1 MRAALTPLLAAV
13 FVLAASSS
21 HAAPPAAPAVTVGAD
36 IKEFVFDWDA
46 TAGASFYRLL
56 YKVGNGAFKPLID
69 DIPASSTQVRLSV
82 AVHLQSWSLLR
93 YAIAAC
99 NADGCTNSAAV
110 FPQNLMLDTIGYF
123 KASNAGPGDRF
134 GHTVAVSDDGRTLA
148 VSAPQ
153 EDSNA
158 TGINGNQADN
168 SASNSGAVYV
178 FRRVGN
184 DWRQE
189 AYIKAGV
196 RQAGMRFGSDLATH
210 RRALSLS
217 GNGTL
222 LAVGA
227 AEENLGGLSKAGAVY
242 LYQRSSTGTWQLV
255 TELNAPT
262 PAANDHFGFSIDL
275 SDDGRTLKADGYGPW
290 NSATGKPLFRS
301 EIFQL
306 KDTGWVEMITLRGV
320 IEGDECENTRMS
332 ADGKFLAMIC
342 SNFPTESPHMGTYVR
357 IDDGWFPGRDLG
369 PVIFQYEGPRVGS
382 AIDYDGSHWA
392 MQATRSQIYS
402 HVDVF
407 QRTFYD
413 ASVYS
418 PSLAAQDPAAP
429 KDFGYDVALDR
440 AANLLA
446 VSDISAAEGGAGVT
460 PGSLPG
466 DARVGAV
473 YLWRRALIP
482 NPSVPGL
489 TALYNRAVVRA
500 PNPDEGDQF
509 AKSIALSGTGNALA
523 VGAEGEDSKA
533 RGIDG
538 DRTDNSLPDSGAVY
552 LY

>member
-1 MRAALTPLLAAV
+1 MRAALAPLLAAV
-13 FVLAASSS
+13 FVVAASSS
-21 HAAPPAAPAVTVGAD
+21 HAAPPAAPSVTVGAD

-46 TAGASFYRLL
+46 MAGASFYRLL

-69 DIPASSTQVRLSV
+69 NIPASSTQVRLSV

-110 FPQNLMLDTIGYF
+110 FPQNLMLDAIGYF

-134 GHTVAVSDDGRTLA
+134 GHTVALSDDGRTLA

-217 GNGTL
+217 GDGSL

-227 AEENLGGLSKAGAVY
+227 AEENLGGMSKAGAVY
-242 LYQRSSTGTWQLV
+242 LCQRSSAGTWHLV
-255 TELNAPT
+255 TRLRAPT
-262 PAANDHFGFSIDL
+262 PAANDHFGFSVDL

-290 NSATGKPLFRS
+290 NSSTGKPLFRS
-301 EIFQL
+301 EIFWL
-306 KDTGWVEMITLRGV
+306 KDTAWVEMITLRGV
-320 IEGDECENTRMS
+320 VEGDECENTRMS
-332 ADGKFLAMIC
+332 GDGKFVAMIC
-342 SNFPTESPHMGTYVR
+342 SNFPTQSPHISTYVR
-357 IDDGWFPGRDLG
+357 IDDGWFAGLDLG
-369 PVIFQYEGPRVGS
+369 PVIFGYEGPRVGS

-392 MQATRSQIYS
+392 MQNTRTQLRPT
-402 HVDVF
+402 VDVYRGNF
-407 QRTFYD
+407 GD
-413 ASVYS
+413 GGVHS
-418 PSLAAQDPAAP
+418 PSPADEDLSAP
-429 KDFGYDVALDR
+429 KNFGHDVALDR
-440 AANLLA
+440 VAELLA
-446 VSDISAAEGGAGVT
+446 VSDISAAEGGAGVS
-460 PGSLPG
+460 PVSLPS
-466 DARVGAV
+466 DARRGAV
-473 YLWRRALIP
+473 YLWKRTPIP
-482 NPSVPGL
+482 FDPVSTFWGFRTVIKS
-489 TALYNRAVVRA
+489 
-500 PNPDEGDQF
+500 PNPDDGDQF
-509 AKSIALSGTGNALA
+509 ARSISMSGTGNTLA
-523 VGAEGEDSKA
+523 VGAEEEDSKA

-538 DRTDNSLPDSGAVY
+538 DRNDNSVPDSGAVY